1 MKIELPY
8 KIGTIVKTTEG
19 GIDKYDKINNY
30 IIGEKIFVVLI
41 LEYKTNP
48 RLSTPIELNEFIQ
61 SWNEVS
67 E

>member
-19 GIDKYDKINNY
+19 GIDKSDKINNY

-61 SWNEVS
+61 RWNEVS